1 MNYIN
6 SLREGE
12 MISEIYFCKTK
23 SNALTKSGKTYY
35 SMTLQDRTGKIDAK
49 IWDLNNGIGHFEP
62 MDYIKVEAQVTSFN
76 NTLQLNVRRVRKA
89 DEGEYDVSDYLPC
102 SSKNIED
109 MYTELLNIINSI
121 ENQYLKRLLSLFFID
136 DKEFVKQF
144 KNHSAAKSI
153 HHGFIG
159 GLMEHTLSVTKL
171 CAYYAENYPVLNRD
185 LLLTAAIFHDI
196 GKVYEISDF
205 PVNDYTDEGQLLGH
219 IVMGAMIVRDKAKEI
234 EGFPNVLL
242 NELQHCILSHH
253 GELEYGSPKK
263 PALIEAVAL
272 SFADNTDAKIQTFTE
287 LLNSNKDNTNWL
299 GYNKFFESNLRA
311 TKNIK

>member
-287 LLNSNKDNTNWL
+287 LLNSNKDNTN
-299 GYNKFFESNLRA
+299 
-311 TKNIK
+311 